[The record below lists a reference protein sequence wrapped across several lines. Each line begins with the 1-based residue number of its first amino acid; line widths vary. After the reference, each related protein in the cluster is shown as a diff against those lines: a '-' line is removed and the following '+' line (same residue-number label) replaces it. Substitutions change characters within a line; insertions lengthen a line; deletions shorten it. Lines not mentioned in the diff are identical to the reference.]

1 MPPGYTQKPSKKLN
15 NNNNNN
21 KGGVPSQKPSKV
33 NDKEVLAY
41 DGKGEKSLIKHI
53 SVCAHV

>member
-15 NNNNNN
+15 NNN
-21 KGGVPSQKPSKV
+21 KDGVPSQKPSKV
-33 NDKEVLAY
+33 NDEEILAY

-53 SVCAHV
+53 FVYAHV